1 MDGAGPVQ
9 LFWHITLPFLRPF
22 IAIALVLRSI
32 DAFKTFASIFVL
44 TTGGPGTST
53 EVINLTLYRIALQNF
68 DIGAA
73 AALGIVFLVF
83 LSVIMQ
89 QLLGVI
95 GRNTDILED

>member
-1 MDGAGPVQ
+1 
-9 LFWHITLPFLRPF
+9 
-22 IAIALVLRSI
+22 
-32 DAFKTFASIFVL
+32 
-44 TTGGPGTST
+44 
-53 EVINLTLYRIALQNF
+53 VINLTLYRVALQNF